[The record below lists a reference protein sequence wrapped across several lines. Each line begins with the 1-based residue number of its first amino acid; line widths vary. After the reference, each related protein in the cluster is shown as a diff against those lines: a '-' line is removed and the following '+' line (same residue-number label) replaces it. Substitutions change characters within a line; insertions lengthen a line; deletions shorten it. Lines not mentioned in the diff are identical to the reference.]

1 MRTAPNIGH
10 LRISCENHLV
20 LHLPLFHFLPSQQSS
35 LFTHFS
41 LHSSFS
47 HLISRHPP
55 LYNSFHH
62 PTFVISSLILISL
75 TPRCLIPP
83 VCSRGRL
90 KKVMTS
96 APRLAG
102 MATVICFRTTWRP
115 EEPSGKTD
123 EGTLTTS
130 DVGYQGKKWKGGKKI
145 YI

>member
-20 LHLPLFHFLPSQQSS
+20 LHLPLFHFLPSQQSC

-41 LHSSFS
+41 LHP
-47 HLISRHPP
+47 HLMSRNPP

-75 TPRCLIPP
+75 IPSCLIPP

-102 MATVICFRTTWRP
+102 MATVICFKTTRRL

-123 EGTLTTS
+123 ERTLTTS
-130 DVGYQGKKWKGGKKI
+130 DVGYEGKKLKREKENNR
-145 YI
+145 